1 MKDIKFVTLNNGLTI
16 VFYNDKTKHSAI
28 LDLIIKFGGINT
40 SYKYD
45 GKYYKIPSGFAHF
58 LEHLVIE
65 HSMYGNMLPM
75 FLDNNI
81 NFNGA
86 TYTKMTNF
94 YIDTVHDFN
103 RNLVKLLKGINTRVF
118 NHEDVEVTKGA
129 ILEEIRENLDNKF
142 RQLDKLTRECLFK
155 EIDYQD
161 ILGTLEDIEKI
172 TYEDI
177 KRCYEVFYKPSNQL
191 IVVSGNFDEE
201 KVLELIKDTYDS
213 FQESKVKT
221 EIPFVKEPLEVRK
234 KEKVIKTITEEDYV
248 RISYKIDISKL
259 SSFDKIKLSF
269 YMRYLLSY
277 NFSSK
282 SDFQKEILDKKISVY
297 DTDNDFYFLKDFVI
311 LELGTYTSLK
321 DEFISLVKK
330 KIKNLEY
337 DKEDFELC
345 KKESLISIILR
356 DENLNSMVFPL
367 VDNIIAFDYYD
378 YDKIEDINKET
389 FEDYQDTMKGLDF
402 SNYSITSII
411 KDK

>member
-1 MKDIKFVTLNNGLTI
+1 
-16 VFYNDKTKHSAI
+16 
-28 LDLIIKFGGINT
+28 
-40 SYKYD
+40 
-45 GKYYKIPSGFAHF
+45 
-58 LEHLVIE
+58 
-65 HSMYGNMLPM
+65 
-75 FLDNNI
+75 
-81 NFNGA
+81 
-86 TYTKMTNF
+86 
-94 YIDTVHDFN
+94 
-103 RNLVKLLKGINTRVF
+103 
-118 NHEDVEVTKGA
+118 
-129 ILEEIRENLDNKF
+129 
-142 RQLDKLTRECLFK
+142 
-155 EIDYQD
+155 
-161 ILGTLEDIEKI
+161 
-172 TYEDI
+172 
-177 KRCYEVFYKPSNQL
+177 
-191 IVVSGNFDEE
+191 
-201 KVLELIKDTYDS
+201 
-213 FQESKVKT
+213 
-221 EIPFVKEPLEVRK
+221 
-234 KEKVIKTITEEDYV
+234 
-248 RISYKIDISKL
+248 
-259 SSFDKIKLSF
+259 
-269 YMRYLLSY
+269 MRYLLSY

-402 SNYSITSII
+402 SNYSITSIV

>member
-402 SNYSITSII
+402 SNYSITSIV